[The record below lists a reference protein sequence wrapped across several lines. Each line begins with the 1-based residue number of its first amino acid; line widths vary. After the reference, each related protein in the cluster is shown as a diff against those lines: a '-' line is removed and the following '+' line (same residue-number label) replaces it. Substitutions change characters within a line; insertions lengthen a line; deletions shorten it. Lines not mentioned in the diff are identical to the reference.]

1 MMLFP
6 YSVSKEDIHSI
17 SPAHQETVSRNDAH
31 HQTKDST
38 DNVHVITNN
47 LEQNVRKIEEERQ
60 LLRAL
65 VQNSHSVPDQRKCRI
80 RKHSIS
86 DVNKQ
91 FSNTQNNLSNKAVE
105 GDDSPRTSL
114 LQKPNM

>member
-1 MMLFP
+1 M
-6 YSVSKEDIHSI
+6 
-17 SPAHQETVSRNDAH
+17 NDAH

-38 DNVHVITNN
+38 DNVDVMKNN

-60 LLRAL
+60 LIRAL
-65 VQNSHSVPDQRKCRI
+65 VQTSNSITDQGKCKL

-86 DVNKQ
+86 DVSKQ
-91 FSNTQNNLSNKAVE
+91 FPNVQNNLEVKTVE
-105 GDDSPRTSL
+105 GDDSPRRGL